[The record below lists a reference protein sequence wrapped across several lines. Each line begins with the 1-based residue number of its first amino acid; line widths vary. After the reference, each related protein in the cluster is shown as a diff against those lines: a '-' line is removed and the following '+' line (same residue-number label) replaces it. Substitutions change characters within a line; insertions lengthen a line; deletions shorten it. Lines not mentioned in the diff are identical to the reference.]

1 MRHQERRIPSLAQAW
16 GIGLGYGPILPLLLI
31 AFGIDYT
38 GVAQSAQT
46 IRNGVAFPILT
57 LSVVLAIIITRGGWW
72 KTILWDERPV
82 PRWLLLMPLLMAITI
97 ALTFDSPRVAQ
108 RESSFLFWAALG
120 TLGVGFCE
128 EVVYRGIAVV
138 GFRERMTEWMVWL
151 FSSLLFALIH
161 FWNTFAG
168 QSWASTQD
176 QLITTFIFGSFMY
189 TCRRA
194 SGTLLVPMLLHA
206 AWDFSLFASA
216 PAGKAASNSDPMVGY
231 LMFAMMGLFVVGA
244 KWLFAQPAPASRQPT
259 D

>member
-1 MRHQERRIPSLAQAW
+1 MLHQERRVPTLAQAW
-16 GIGLGYGPILPLLLI
+16 SIGLGYGPILPLLLI

-38 GVAQSAQT
+38 TIAQSAQT
-46 IRNGVAFPILT
+46 VRNGVAYPILT
-57 LSVVLAIIITRGGWW
+57 LSVVLVIIITRGGWW
-72 KTILWDERPV
+72 RPILWDERAV

-97 ALTFDSPRVAQ
+97 ALTFDSQRVAQ
-108 RESSFLFWAALG
+108 RESSFLLWAALG

-138 GFRERMTEWMVWL
+138 GFRERMPEWMVWL

-168 QSWASTQD
+168 QSWAATQD
-176 QLITTFIFGSFMY
+176 QLVTTFIFGSFMY

-216 PAGKAASNSDPMVGY
+216 PAGKAAGNSDPMVGY
-231 LMFAMMGLFVVGA
+231 LMYAMMALFLVSA
-244 KWLFAQPAPASRQPT
+244 KWLFTPPSTSSGPSA